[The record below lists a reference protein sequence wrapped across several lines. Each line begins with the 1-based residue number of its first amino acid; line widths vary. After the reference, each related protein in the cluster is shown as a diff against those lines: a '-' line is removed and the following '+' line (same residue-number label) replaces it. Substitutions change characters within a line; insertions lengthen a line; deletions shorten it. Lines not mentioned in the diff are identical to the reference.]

1 MLRRHS
7 TQHCKGAQAD
17 NPPANI
23 SDPSPNSEDA
33 ASFCKSVTHDKPPA
47 APGEQH
53 FSNVLPHKP
62 PSSSASPAQ
71 TAPHI
76 GTPPH
81 SLHLSPASTPS
92 PLPELRSLVPHHLLS
107 SSHQER
113 NTTLT
118 GTDHLKLTKPHLSQ
132 EPEYGPYVENGSV
145 SVGRP
150 YVPTADNRCTS
161 LTSGRSGSGSYRS
174 NEGQFISSVTLWGLA
189 MKTLQNDNDM
199 DQWIGLL
206 LCFWDHVLVWLK
218 LPCTLT
224 TINSAKFK
232 FNFTKWKSNH
242 KNFYHY
248 SVVVNVS

>member
-7 TQHCKGAQAD
+7 AQHCKGAQAD
-17 NPPANI
+17 DPPADI
-23 SDPSPNSEDA
+23 SDPSPNLEDA
-33 ASFCKSVTHDKPPA
+33 ASFCKSVAREKAPA
-47 APGEQH
+47 ASGEQH
-53 FSNVLPHKP
+53 FSAVMPHGALDKA

-71 TAPHI
+71 TAAHMAS
-76 GTPPH
+76 PPH

-113 NTTLT
+113 NAALA
-118 GTDHLKLTKPHLSQ
+118 GTDHLKLAKPHLSQ

-150 YVPTADNRCTS
+150 YVPTADSRCTS

-199 DQWIGLL
+199 DQ
-206 LCFWDHVLVWLK
+206 
-218 LPCTLT
+218 
-224 TINSAKFK
+224 
-232 FNFTKWKSNH
+232 
-242 KNFYHY
+242 
-248 SVVVNVS
+248 

>member
-1 MLRRHS
+1 MVSSLIAGKCFIGSGDLQRHIRSHTGEKPYICSACGKSFTRSAMLRRHS
-7 TQHCKGAQAD
+7 SQHCKGAQAD
-17 NPPANI
+17 NPPANV
-23 SDPSPNSEDA
+23 SDSSPNSEDA
-33 ASFCKSVTHDKPPA
+33 ASCCKSVTHNKPPA
-47 APGEQH
+47 ASGEQH
-53 FSNVLPHKP
+53 FSNVMPRGGLDKP

-113 NTTLT
+113 NTALS
-118 GTDHLKLTKPHLSQ
+118 GTDHLKMAKPHLPQ
-132 EPEYGPYVENGSV
+132 EPEYGPYVENGSM

-161 LTSGRSGSGSYRS
+161 LSSARSTSGSYRS

-199 DQWIGLL
+199 DQ
-206 LCFWDHVLVWLK
+206 
-218 LPCTLT
+218 
-224 TINSAKFK
+224 
-232 FNFTKWKSNH
+232 
-242 KNFYHY
+242 
-248 SVVVNVS
+248 

>member
-17 NPPANI
+17 DPAANVP
-23 SDPSPNSEDA
+23 DRPPNSEDA
-33 ASFCKSVTHDKPPA
+33 ASCCKSATHDKPPA
-47 APGEQH
+47 ASGEQH
-53 FSNVLPHKP
+53 FSNAMPHGGLDKP

-81 SLHLSPASTPS
+81 GLHLSPASTPS

-113 NTTLT
+113 NPALA
-118 GTDHLKLTKPHLSQ
+118 GADHLKLAKPHLSQ

-145 SVGRP
+145 SAGRP
-150 YVPTADNRCTS
+150 YAPTADTRCTS
-161 LTSGRSGSGSYRS
+161 LSAGRPSGGSYRS

-189 MKTLQNDNDM
+189 MKTLQNDSEM
-199 DQWIGLL
+199 DQ
-206 LCFWDHVLVWLK
+206 
-218 LPCTLT
+218 
-224 TINSAKFK
+224 
-232 FNFTKWKSNH
+232 
-242 KNFYHY
+242 
-248 SVVVNVS
+248 

>member
-7 TQHCKGAQAD
+7 TQHCKGAQA
-17 NPPANI
+17 NNTPANI
-23 SDPSPNSEDA
+23 SDPSPNLEDA
-33 ASFCKSVTHDKPPA
+33 ASFCKSVTHEKPPA
-47 APGEQH
+47 ASGEQH
-53 FSNVLPHKP
+53 FSTVMPHGALDKA

-76 GTPPH
+76 GSPPH

-107 SSHQER
+107 SGHQER
-113 NTTLT
+113 NAALA
-118 GTDHLKLTKPHLSQ
+118 GTDPLKLAKPHLSQ
-132 EPEYGPYVENGSV
+132 EPEYGPYVENGSM

-161 LTSGRSGSGSYRS
+161 LTSGRSSSGSYRS

-199 DQWIGLL
+199 DQ
-206 LCFWDHVLVWLK
+206 
-218 LPCTLT
+218 
-224 TINSAKFK
+224 
-232 FNFTKWKSNH
+232 
-242 KNFYHY
+242 
-248 SVVVNVS
+248 